1 MKKLFMLVLS
11 AVLMI
16 LISVSSAFAQTEKR
30 VYDYAGILAQSD
42 VAELENELAKA
53 SQEIGMDV
61 TVLTSDFKNGKTL
74 RAYADDFYD
83 NGGFGVGED
92 KSGVVIFIDM
102 EDRTVY
108 MGTTGKAISYFT
120 DARIYNMTD
129 GDDTLYSQLAAGD
142 YKTAVERCISRL
154 VYYYNQGIED
164 GQHTVVETEITP
176 RAKRITLF
184 EFLIAVIIPGI
195 IGVLVVRN
203 IVNEYAMKQQKKQAE
218 NFKLAYQATCAFA
231 FATAGDELINRSI
244 ARRVIPIVTS
254 KGNGHG
260 SHGQSTIHMG
270 GSGTFH
276 GGGGGGRHF

>member
-11 AVLMI
+11 AALMI
-16 LISVSSAFAQTEKR
+16 LISVSSAFAQTENR
-30 VYDYAGILAQSD
+30 VYDYAGILTQSD
-42 VAELENELAKA
+42 ISELENELEKT
-53 SQEIGMDV
+53 SREIGMDV

-83 NGGFGVGED
+83 KGGFGVGDD

-129 GDDTLYSQLAAGD
+129 GDDILYSHLASGD

-154 VYYYNQGIED
+154 VYYYNQGIEG
-164 GQHTVVETEITP
+164 GQHTVVESEVTP
-176 RAKRITLF
+176 RALRITLF
-184 EFLIAVIIPGI
+184 EFFIALIIPGI
-195 IGVLVVRN
+195 IGALVVRN
-203 IVNEYAMKQQKKQAE
+203 IVNDYAMKQEKKQAE
-218 NFKLAYQATCAFA
+218 NFKLAYQANSAFA
-231 FATAGDELINRSI
+231 FTATGDELINRSV
-244 ARRVIPIVTS
+244 ARRIIPIVTS
-254 KGNGHG
+254 KGNGSG